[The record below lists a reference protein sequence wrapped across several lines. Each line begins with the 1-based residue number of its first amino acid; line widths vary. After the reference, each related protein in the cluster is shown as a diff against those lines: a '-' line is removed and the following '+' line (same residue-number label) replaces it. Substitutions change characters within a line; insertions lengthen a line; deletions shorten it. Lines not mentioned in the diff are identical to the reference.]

1 MKVSHIKR
9 ELAWENDPDA
19 DTYQLP
25 CSGCVGY
32 CDLREREP
40 DLHEVYGIEQCH
52 GETHIRM
59 CIVWHVTISFSH
71 DAILTELGASSYES
85 AEAAEE
91 NAMAAVAAYC
101 IKADRRDD

>member
-1 MKVSHIKR
+1 
-9 ELAWENDPDA
+9 
-19 DTYQLP
+19 
-25 CSGCVGY
+25 
-32 CDLREREP
+32 
-40 DLHEVYGIEQCH
+40 
-52 GETHIRM
+52 M